1 MYPIHKEKYYLT
13 GETFHSFMRDR
24 LAKDL
29 KKEQNGYKLMA
40 AAMFIVGV
48 VIVGII
54 LFSGGND
61 VKSDLVWTV
70 LPIVFVFLGISNINK
85 YRQAEKGLDKKII
98 SDYTNQ
104 QFEKHQLSV
113 KFYEDK
119 LEYTKGETKE
129 EYDYNGFKK
138 FYEGE
143 KYFAIYFNSGDIIIF
158 NPNCKVDKIK
168 EIINNYVSGV
178 KAAQQ

>member
-13 GETFHSFMRDR
+13 GESFHSFMRDR

-29 KKEQNGYKLMA
+29 KKEQNGYKMMA
-40 AAMFIVGV
+40 AAMFVVCAVIVGV
-48 VIVGII
+48 I
-54 LFSGGND
+54 LMNGSNING
-61 VKSDLVWTV
+61 DLVWTV

-129 EYDYNGFKK
+129 EYDYNSFKK

-143 KYFAIYFNSGDIIIF
+143 KYFAIYFTSRDIIIF